1 MTLHDTEQVI
11 EDFLGDHPRAQQ
23 WRALRVSLAERLAG
37 LRRTRALERQ
47 QDPASARLAGLDAQI
62 ASLENQVAALE
73 TEEAVA
79 EFVENSLRVTLA
91 RSADG
96 GEEDCE

>member
-11 EDFLGDHPRAQQ
+11 EDFLGDNPRAQQ
-23 WRALRVSLAERLAG
+23 WRALRVSLAERLHG
-37 LRRTRALERQ
+37 LRRTRDLERK
-47 QDPASARLAGLDAQI
+47 QDAGSPRLAGLNAQI

-96 GEEDCE
+96 GEDEGE